1 MNQSQ
6 HPQNKD
12 LSLPEEAGI
21 EFINLYVIEGEVLN
35 STEEAADEAKGPGNL
50 MSKATNVFITCNSLD
65 PSGSVAL
72 NEGKTPTSDFLAI
85 RIESL
90 FVLPPILEVEFLKA
104 AKSSLLPLVEIAIK
118 FSKTVGLKIIS
129 MV

>member
-1 MNQSQ
+1 
-6 HPQNKD
+6 
-12 LSLPEEAGI
+12 
-21 EFINLYVIEGEVLN
+21 
-35 STEEAADEAKGPGNL
+35 
-50 MSKATNVFITCNSLD
+50 MSKATNVFTTSNSLD
-65 PSGSVAL
+65 PSGSVAF
-72 NEGKTPTSDFLAI
+72 NVGKTPTSDFLAI

-90 FVLPPILEVEFLKA
+90 FVLPPILEVEFLKV